1 MPDEIKSCEKCEQ
14 SEPHEAISVYPG
26 EGRCYHCKV
35 MGCLVPKLLDTWLPI
50 ICRCY
55 SAPKPK
61 PTAFEEWWGA
71 VQTMFDLS
79 DPTVVAKHSAGWAL
93 AEVERWQD
101 EVYKP
106 NAPDLNTKLAE
117 LRKGL

>member
-1 MPDEIKSCEKCEQ
+1 MSDEIKSCEKCGHYED
-14 SEPHEAISVYPG
+14 SGHG
-26 EGRCYHCKV
+26 EKWYRC
-35 MGCLVPKLLDTWLPI
+35 PK
-50 ICRCY
+50 ICQT
-55 SAPKPK
+55 KPK
-61 PTAFEEWWGA
+61 TVIEKIYRQAFAAVCRFYARKPEPTAFEEWWGA
-71 VQTMFDLS
+71 FHTMFDLS
-79 DPTVVAKHSAGWAL
+79 DPTFVAESSARWAL